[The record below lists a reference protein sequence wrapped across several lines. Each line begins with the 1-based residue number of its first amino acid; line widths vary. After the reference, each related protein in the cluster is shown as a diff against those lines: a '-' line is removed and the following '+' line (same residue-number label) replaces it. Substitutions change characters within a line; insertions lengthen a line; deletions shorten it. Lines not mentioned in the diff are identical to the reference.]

1 MKAAPERYK
10 VRVES
15 EARASGPEYAR
26 ARGERWPA
34 HPPGRL
40 LVRDQTRHNN
50 GSLAD
55 GKGNPGEPRKVKQ
68 DGWKPRVHTPLK
80 TLARLGWALSWW
92 G

>member
-1 MKAAPERYK
+1 LGRDWLQLLCCAQDVMKAAPERYK

-40 LVRDQTRHNN
+40 LARIIHIFEDNK
-50 GSLAD
+50 SLLCYKHVD
-55 GKGNPGEPRKVKQ
+55 
-68 DGWKPRVHTPLK
+68 
-80 TLARLGWALSWW
+80 
-92 G
+92 